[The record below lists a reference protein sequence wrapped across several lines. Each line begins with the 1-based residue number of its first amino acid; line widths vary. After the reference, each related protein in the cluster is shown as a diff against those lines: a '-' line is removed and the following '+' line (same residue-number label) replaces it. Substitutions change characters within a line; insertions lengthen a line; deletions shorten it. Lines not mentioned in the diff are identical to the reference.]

1 MPLRVPLL
9 LPRLVV
15 EWEGETVSA
24 TDVVDA
30 DADSDTELPP
40 YTWRNASCLFVAE
53 FRSICAVSGLR
64 KPVQSLGKCGSASQ
78 SINT

>member
-1 MPLRVPLL
+1 M
-9 LPRLVV
+9 V

-24 TDVVDA
+24 TDVADA
-30 DADSDTELPP
+30 DVDSDTELPP

-53 FRSICAVSGLR
+53 FRSICAISGLR
-64 KPVQSLGKCGSASQ
+64 KSVQSLGKCGSASQ

>member
-1 MPLRVPLL
+1 M
-9 LPRLVV
+9 V

-40 YTWRNASCLFVAE
+40 YTWRNTSCLFVAE
-53 FRSICAVSGLR
+53 FRSIC
-64 KPVQSLGKCGSASQ
+64 
-78 SINT
+78 INHNGEEEEFT

>member
-1 MPLRVPLL
+1 M

-40 YTWRNASCLFVAE
+40 YTWRNTSCLFVAE
-53 FRSICAVSGLR
+53 FRSIC
-64 KPVQSLGKCGSASQ
+64 
-78 SINT
+78 INHNGEEEEFT

>member
-1 MPLRVPLL
+1 M
-9 LPRLVV
+9 V

-24 TDVVDA
+24 TDVADA
-30 DADSDTELPP
+30 DVDSDTELPP

-53 FRSICAVSGLR
+53 FRSICAISGLR
-64 KPVQSLGKCGSASQ
+64 KPVQLLGKCGSASQ